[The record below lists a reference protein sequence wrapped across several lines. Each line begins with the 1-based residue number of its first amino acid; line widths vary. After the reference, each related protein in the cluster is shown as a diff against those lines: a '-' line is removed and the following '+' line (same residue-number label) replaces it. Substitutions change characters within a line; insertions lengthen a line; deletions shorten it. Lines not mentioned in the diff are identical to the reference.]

1 MFLLTYVDTQSAGLI
16 SVYLIFRAITNPVIG
31 SRYRSRP
38 TARQMEM
45 VSEVGFVDGR
55 DKVEHEAGRDD

>member
-1 MFLLTYVDTQSAGLI
+1 MTYVDTQSAGLI

-38 TARQMEM
+38 TARQYSHELMEYNPM
-45 VSEVGFVDGR
+45 NVS
-55 DKVEHEAGRDD
+55 AS